1 MYMRHVSRV
10 TSHVNNFTSM
20 NILISGSLAYDYIM
34 DFPDSFRNHILP
46 DKVHMINLSF
56 VIPELRKGFGGCA
69 GNMAY
74 NIKLLGGKPL
84 ILAPLG
90 EDGADYLKHLKKLK
104 ISAAYIPRAEN
115 HLTSSAH
122 ITTDKDDNQIAAFH
136 VGAGFE
142 ADQLSVHK
150 VKEKIKLALI
160 APTKKEAMIRHSKEC
175 AERQIPIVFDPGQQ
189 LTALSA
195 QELMLMIGQAQI
207 LIANDYE
214 MSLVEKKTG
223 WDMAELLTHTQVVIT
238 TLGEKGSVIRTRD
251 EIFEIKPCPP
261 RSVDDPTGA
270 GDAYRAGFFTAYVKG
285 LNLQTCGQVGS
296 VAATYA
302 VEHYGTQN
310 HRFTWTEFAKRYEE
324 AYGEKL
330 TFDS

>member
-1 MYMRHVSRV
+1 MSL
-10 TSHVNNFTSM
+10 
-20 NILISGSLAYDYIM
+20 LISGSLAYDYIM

-46 DKVHMINLSF
+46 DKTHMINLSF
-56 VIPELRKGFGGCA
+56 VIPELKKEFGGCA

-74 NIKLLGGKPL
+74 TIKLLGGEPIVL
-84 ILAPLG
+84 SPLG
-90 EDGADYLKHLKKLK
+90 SDGAAYQSYCKKHK
-104 ISAAYIPRAEN
+104 IKTKYMPLTTE

-122 ITTDKDDNQIAAFH
+122 ITTDKEDNQIAAFH

-142 ADQLSVHK
+142 ADQLSVHD
-150 VKEKIKLALI
+150 VKEKIKLAII
-160 APTKKEAMIRHSKEC
+160 APTKKEAMIKHSKEC
-175 AERQIPIVFDPGQQ
+175 AERNVPIVFDPGQQ

-195 QELMLMIGQAQI
+195 QELMLMIGQARF

-214 MSLVEKKTG
+214 MSLIEKKTG
-223 WDMAELLTHTQVVIT
+223 WDIANLLTHTQVVVT
-238 TLGEKGSVIRTRD
+238 TLGEHGSVIRTRD

-270 GDAYRAGFFTAYVKG
+270 GDAYRAGFFTAYVRG
-285 LNLQTCGQVGS
+285 YDLQMCGQVGS

-310 HRFTWTEFAKRYEE
+310 HRFTITEFTKRYEE
-324 AYGEKL
+324 TYGKTPPL
-330 TFDS
+330 TLPSKND